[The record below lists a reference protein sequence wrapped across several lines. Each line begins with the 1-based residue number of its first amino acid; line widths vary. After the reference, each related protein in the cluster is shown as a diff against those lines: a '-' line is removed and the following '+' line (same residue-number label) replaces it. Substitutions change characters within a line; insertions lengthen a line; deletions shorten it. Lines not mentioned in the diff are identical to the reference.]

1 MAQILYQVKQSKG
14 KSPASG
20 KWFAKVKCTDT
31 LDVRQMAKHIS
42 EHGSIYTQDVV
53 LGVLEKFRT
62 CILEMLLE
70 SKKVK
75 IDGLGTL
82 YCTIENTRGGA
93 AKKEDYNVGTH
104 LRALHIR
111 FMPEQQQE
119 MNISSRQF
127 LKKARFLN
135 IESMG
140 SLSQSPSQTSQSLT
154 PNPSPTGEENQG
166 GGGSQAPSTGG
177 NGGGNGDQPDMD

>member
-135 IESMG
+135 IESIG
-140 SLSQSPSQTSQSLT
+140 SPSQSLT
-154 PNPSPTGEENQG
+154 PNQ

-177 NGGGNGDQPDMD
+177 GDNGGGNGDQPDMD

>member
-135 IESMG
+135 IESIG
-140 SLSQSPSQTSQSLT
+140 SPSQTST
-154 PNPSPTGEENQG
+154 TGEGDQG
-166 GGGSQAPSTGG
+166 GGGNSNPSPAPSTGG
-177 NGGGNGDQPDMD
+177 NGDDQPDMD

>member
-135 IESMG
+135 IESIG
-140 SLSQSPSQTSQSLT
+140 SLTPNPSQSLT
-154 PNPSPTGEENQG
+154 PNPSPAGEGNQ

-177 NGGGNGDQPDMD
+177 NGDQPDMD

>member
-135 IESMG
+135 IESIG
-140 SLSQSPSQTSQSLT
+140 SLT
-154 PNPSPTGEENQG
+154 PNPSPAGEGDQG
-166 GGGSQAPSTGG
+166 GGGTPSSNPSPAPSTGG
-177 NGGGNGDQPDMD
+177 GDNGGGNGDQPDMD

>member
-135 IESMG
+135 IESIG
-140 SLSQSPSQTSQSLT
+140 SPSQT
-154 PNPSPTGEENQG
+154 SPTGEENQG
-166 GGGSQAPSTGG
+166 GGGSNPSPAPSTGG
-177 NGGGNGDQPDMD
+177 GDNGDQPDMD

>member
-1 MAQILYQVKQSKG
+1 
-14 KSPASG
+14 
-20 KWFAKVKCTDT
+20 
-31 LDVRQMAKHIS
+31 
-42 EHGSIYTQDVV
+42 
-53 LGVLEKFRT
+53 RT

-135 IESMG
+135 IESIG
-140 SLSQSPSQTSQSLT
+140 SPSQSLT
-154 PNPSPTGEENQG
+154 PNQ

-177 NGGGNGDQPDMD
+177 GDNGGGGGDQPDMD

>member
-53 LGVLEKFRT
+53 LGVLEKFGT

-70 SKKVK
+70 SKTVK

-93 AKKEDYNVGTH
+93 AKKEDYNVVTH

-135 IESMG
+135 IESIG
-140 SLSQSPSQTSQSLT
+140 SLT
-154 PNPSPTGEENQG
+154 PNPSQSPTPSPSPAGEGDQ

-177 NGGGNGDQPDMD
+177 GDNGDQPDMD

>member
-135 IESMG
+135 IESIG
-140 SLSQSPSQTSQSLT
+140 SLTPNPSQSPSQTS
-154 PNPSPTGEENQG
+154 PTGEETN
-166 GGGSQAPSTGG
+166 GGGSNPSPAPSTGG
-177 NGGGNGDQPDMD
+177 NGDDQPDMD

>member
-14 KSPASG
+14 KGPASG

-135 IESMG
+135 IESIG
-140 SLSQSPSQTSQSLT
+140 SPSQT
-154 PNPSPTGEENQG
+154 SPTGEENS
-166 GGGSQAPSTGG
+166 GGGSNPSPAPSTGG
-177 NGGGNGDQPDMD
+177 NGGGDDQPEQEGISFRLY

>member
-135 IESMG
+135 IESIG
-140 SLSQSPSQTSQSLT
+140 SPSQTSTTGEENGSLT
-154 PNPSPTGEENQG
+154 PNQG
-166 GGGSQAPSTGG
+166 GGSNPSPAPSTGG
-177 NGGGNGDQPDMD
+177 GDNGGQPDMD